1 MSLVI
6 YMGMSTAQTIEAE
19 LRKAL
24 PASTPVAIVQN
35 ASLPSQRHALSTLGQ
50 LNATIEAHKLASP
63 SIIIVGQVL
72 QGLAALQTA

>member
-1 MSLVI
+1 
-6 YMGMSTAQTIEAE
+6 
-19 LRKAL
+19 
-24 PASTPVAIVQN
+24 
-35 ASLPSQRHALSTLGQ
+35 LGQ